1 MTARRPP
8 CYEGAAP
15 RTMEPPLQTPT
26 PVALRVTRNGDLVAL
41 APGQHVDEGLLWQA
55 RVGKAQLG
63 ERLLQLADDDGR
75 PLAPDLEFGRE
86 LARAVLRAVATAPA
100 SAPQVRPAPGQLAAL
115 LAAAPAVQQLGGL
128 DEPALAA
135 AWRQVAAAAERELR
149 RAGSDRDGYLRDH
162 GVDPEVGRIHL
173 HVAELADADAHPFGF
188 LATVVR
194 GRDARGQ
201 LEHVPLGAAMMRH
214 AGDLRGQQRLLAP
227 LAHAAGRDPTVR
239 ALVDSH
245 EVYHA
250 VAWTAAQAHALLRA
264 APTLAGCGVQLHA
277 PAWWYD
283 APLTP
288 QLRVEVGTAAPT
300 SLGLEALLDFRLR
313 YFIGDDELDAAEW
326 RELMRGA
333 AGLHRLRGRW
343 VELDPQRHAAALRH
357 WGGVEAAAARGGVG
371 FAEGMRLLA
380 GVPRE
385 VAGEPPPAAW
395 TVTRPGPWLARTLA
409 DLQSPAGS
417 AESDPGAALH
427 GELRP
432 YQRDGVAWLWLL
444 LRLGLGGCL
453 ADDMGLGK
461 TIQVIA
467 LLLVMRRHGTPGPH
481 LIVLPASLLGNWR
494 AELERFAP
502 DLRVHV
508 AHRSAGD
515 VDHPPAL
522 ESIDVVL
529 TTYAT
534 LTRQGWLQAR
544 AWGLVTLDEAQA
556 IKNAQAKQTRAVK
569 ALRSRHR
576 LVLTGTPVENS
587 LADLWSLFDFC
598 NPGLLGASADFKSFN
613 TRRLGPDRANLGP
626 LRALVRPYI
635 LRRLKTDRRVIA
647 DLPDKTEL
655 QVYCGLTR
663 VQAALYAQAV
673 ESLAQEVALAQGI
686 QRRGVILAYLTR
698 FKQICNHPSHLLA
711 DGRYAATDSAKF
723 LRLQELCAPIAEA
736 GEKLLVFT
744 QFREICGPLA
754 ALLAGCFGRPGLVLH
769 GGTPVERRA
778 EVVAAFQEDREG
790 SPPFMVLSL
799 RAGGT
804 GLNLTAAAHVVHF
817 DRWWNPA
824 VENQATDR
832 AYRIGQHKNVLV
844 HKFVCR
850 GTLEERIDAMLQRK
864 QGLADG
870 VLADDGER
878 RLTELDT
885 AELLRVVS
893 LDLRAALAED

>member
-1 MTARRPP
+1 
-8 CYEGAAP
+8 
-15 RTMEPPLQTPT
+15 MEPSPQTAT
-26 PVALRVTRNGDLVAL
+26 PVALSVTRNGDLVAL
-41 APGQHVDEGLLWQA
+41 TAGQRLDEQLLWQA

-63 ERLLQLADDDGR
+63 ERLLRLTLAPDGA
-75 PLAPDLEFGRE
+75 LAPDLAFGRD
-86 LARAVLRAVATAPA
+86 LARAVLEAFAAAPT
-100 SAPQVRPAPGQLAAL
+100 SAERIRPAPGQIAAL
-115 LAAAPAVQQLGGL
+115 LAAAPASADLSGL
-128 DEPALAA
+128 DEPALLA
-135 AWRQVAAAAERELR
+135 AWRQVADVAERELR
-149 RAGSDRDGYLRDH
+149 RAGSDRDEFLRDR
-162 GVDPEVGRIHL
+162 GVDPAVGRIHL
-173 HVAELADADAHPFGF
+173 HIAELDHPSHPFGF
-188 LATVVR
+188 LATIVR
-194 GRDARGQ
+194 GRDDRGH
-201 LEHVPLGAAMMRH
+201 LEHVPLGAAMTSR
-214 AGDLRGQQRLLAP
+214 AGDSHAQLRMILP
-227 LAHAAGRDPTVR
+227 LAQAAGRDATVR
-239 ALVDSH
+239 ALLDSQ
-245 EVYHA
+245 EIYHA
-250 VAWTAAQAHALLRA
+250 VAWTAAEAHALLRA
-264 APTLAGCGVQLHA
+264 TPALTAVGVQVHA
-277 PAWWYD
+277 PEWWFE
-283 APLTP
+283 APQAP
-288 QLRVEVGTAAPT
+288 QVRVELGAAAPS
-300 SLGLEALLDFRLR
+300 SLGIGALLDFQLR
-313 YFIGDDELDAAEW
+313 YFIGDDELTAAEW
-326 RELMRGA
+326 RELVRGA

-343 VELDPQRHAAALRH
+343 AFFDPKHHAEALRQ
-357 WGGVEAAAARGGVG
+357 WDGVEAAAAKGGVG
-371 FAEGMRLLA
+371 FGEGMRLLA
-380 GVPRE
+380 GLPRE
-385 VAGEPPPAAW
+385 PQAEPASATW
-395 TVTRPGPWLARTLA
+395 TVTRPGPWLERTLA
-409 DLQSPAGS
+409 ALQSPTGS
-417 AESDPGAALH
+417 AEADPGPALR

-461 TIQVIA
+461 TLQVIA
-467 LLLVMRRHGTPGPH
+467 LLLLMRANGYPGPH

-515 VDHPPAL
+515 IDTPPAL
-522 ESIDVVL
+522 DPETIVL

-534 LTRQGWLQAR
+534 LTRQPWLQER
-544 AWGLVTLDEAQA
+544 PWGLVALDEAQA

-598 NPGLLGASADFKSFN
+598 CPGLLGQSADFKSFSK
-613 TRRLGPDRANLGP
+613 RLGSDRAGLVP
-626 LRALVRPYI
+626 LRTLVRPYI

-647 DLPDKTEL
+647 DLPDKVEL

-663 VQAALYAQAV
+663 IQAALYAQAV
-673 ESLAQEVALAQGI
+673 EALAREVALAQGM

-698 FKQICNHPSHLLA
+698 FKQICNHPSHFTG
-711 DGRYAATDSAKF
+711 DGLYQPTDSAKF
-723 LRLQELCAPIAEA
+723 QRLQELCAPIAEA

-754 ALLAGCFGRPGLVLH
+754 TLLAGCFGRPGLVLH

-778 EVVAAFQEDREG
+778 EIVAAFQRDPTPDQPG
-790 SPPFMVLSL
+790 PPFMVLSL
-799 RAGGT
+799 KAGGT
-804 GLNLTAAAHVVHF
+804 GLNLTAAGHVVHF

-832 AYRIGQHKNVLV
+832 AYRIGQHRNVLV

-850 GTLEERIDAMLQRK
+850 GTLEERIDAMLTRK

-885 AELLRVVS
+885 AELMRVVS
-893 LDLRAALAED
+893 LDLRAALVED